1 MRQWGNGAVRQWG
14 SEAMTGRMES
24 RRAVRWLLLT
34 LGAVSTVVG
43 VIGIFLPL
51 IPTTGPLLL
60 AAVCFDRSSP
70 RVHSWLMNQRYLG
83 GYIRNYR
90 AGRGLPMLQKVCTI
104 GLLWTSISLSIV
116 FAVSAWWGR
125 ALLAA
130 IAVAVTTHIVT
141 LPTYQ
146 PQDIE

>member
-1 MRQWGNGAVRQWG
+1 MPETHEPHHNPLVRGA
-14 SEAMTGRMES
+14 
-24 RRAVRWLLLT
+24 LIT
-34 LGAVSTVVG
+34 LGMVSLVTG

-70 RVHSWLMNQRYLG
+70 RFHGWLMNNRYLG

-90 AGRGLPMLQKVCTI
+90 EGRGLPMMQKVCTI
-104 GLLWTSISLSIV
+104 GLLWTTISISIL
-116 FAVSAWWGR
+116 FAVNAWWGR

-130 IAVAVTTHIVT
+130 VAVGVT
-141 LPTYQ
+141 WHVASLPTCRPEKVQ
-146 PQDIE
+146 

>member
-1 MRQWGNGAVRQWG
+1 MNGSVK
-14 SEAMTGRMES
+14 
-24 RRAVRWLLLT
+24 RALLLL
-34 LGAVSTVVG
+34 LGFVSLAVG

-51 IPTTGPLLL
+51 VPTTGPLLL

-70 RVHSWLMNQRYLG
+70 RFHAWLLNNKYLG

-90 AGRGLPMLQKVCTI
+90 EGRGLPMLQKVCTI
-104 GLLWTSISLSIV
+104 GLLWTSITLSIV

-130 IAVAVTTHIVT
+130 VAIGVTLHIAT
-141 LPTYQ
+141 LPTYR
-146 PQDIE
+146 PELENAK

>member
-1 MRQWGNGAVRQWG
+1 MIDPRPVVRN
-14 SEAMTGRMES
+14 
-24 RRAVRWLLLT
+24 LLLA
-34 LGAVSTVVG
+34 LGCVSLAVG

-70 RVHSWLMNQRYLG
+70 RFHSWLMNSRYLG
-83 GYIRNYR
+83 GYIRNYQE
-90 AGRGLPMLQKVCTI
+90 GRGLPMMQKVCTI

-130 IAVAVTTHIVT
+130 IAVAVTAHIVT
-141 LPTYQ
+141 LPTCR

>member
-1 MRQWGNGAVRQWG
+1 MKRIA
-14 SEAMTGRMES
+14 
-24 RRAVRWLLLT
+24 LLV
-34 LGAVSTVVG
+34 LGCVSLAVG

-60 AAVCFDRSSP
+60 AALCFDRSSP
-70 RVHSWLMNQRYLG
+70 RFHSWLMNNRYLG

-90 AGRGLPMLQKVCTI
+90 EGRGFPMMQKVCTI
-104 GLLWTSISLSIV
+104 GLLWASITVSIV
-116 FAVSAWWGR
+116 FAVDAWWGK

-130 IAVAVTTHIVT
+130 IAIGVTWHVAS

-146 PQDIE
+146 RDKA